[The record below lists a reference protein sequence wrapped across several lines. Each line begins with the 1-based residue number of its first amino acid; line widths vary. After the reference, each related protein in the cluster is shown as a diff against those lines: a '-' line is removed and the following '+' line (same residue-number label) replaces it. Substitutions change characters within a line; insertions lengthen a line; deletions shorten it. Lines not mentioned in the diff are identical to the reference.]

1 MGASASTTERS
12 PRAATAW
19 HGAGRVGV
27 RALLLQLG
35 ASCLAMAEGPES
47 SESSEAWTL
56 STLYTADLL
65 RNAHGGLA
73 VGNAYLDNL
82 DVTLAIDGG
91 RAFGVPSLQLFAYGL
106 YNNDARFSENLSG
119 DAMTASNID
128 APRAIRLYEAWA
140 DWTFGASD
148 VSLRFGLQDLNSEFD
163 TTEARS
169 LFMNSTFGVGHE
181 LGQTG
186 HNGPSIFPS
195 TSLAV
200 RMAFKPAA
208 DWALLVA
215 AFDGVPNDP
224 EHPSHT
230 RIRIG
235 GDDGALL
242 VTELQRHGPRLT
254 KLAAGAWHYTEHFER
269 IDDTLLGSPSPRKD
283 ASSGA
288 YALADLTLWQDPLD
302 TDRQVEAF
310 ARIGVASA
318 SVNEFDGSA
327 QLGIIVRHPFSRRAD
342 ESLGFAVAAAR
353 TGEPFRRAQRT
364 VGAPVEDGEAVLEIT
379 YRRELSSWLTVQPE
393 IQYILNPGADRS
405 LHNALV
411 LALRIELAARWG
423 W

>member
-1 MGASASTTERS
+1 MADGLES
-12 PRAATAW
+12 PD
-19 HGAGRVGV
+19 
-27 RALLLQLG
+27 
-35 ASCLAMAEGPES
+35 
-47 SESSEAWTL
+47 SSEAWTL
-56 STLYTADLL
+56 ATVYTADLL
-65 RNAHGGLA
+65 RNARGGLA
-73 VGNAYLDNL
+73 VGNAHLDNL
-82 DVTLAIDGG
+82 DVSLEVDGE
-91 RAFGVPSLQLFAYGL
+91 RAFAVPGLQLFAYGL
-106 YNNDARFSENLSG
+106 YNNTARFSQELSG

-128 APRAIRLYEAWA
+128 APRAVRLYEAWA

-148 VSLRFGLQDLNSEFD
+148 ASMRFGLYDLNSEFD

-195 TSLAV
+195 TSLAL

-224 EHPSHT
+224 ERPAQT
-230 RIRIG
+230 RIRIS

-242 VTELQRHGPRLT
+242 ITELQRHGSRLT

-288 YALADLTLWQDPLD
+288 YVLADLAVWQDPLD

-310 ARIGVASA
+310 ARVGVASDA
-318 SVNEFDGSA
+318 VNEFDGSA
-327 QLGIIVRHPFSRRAD
+327 QLGIIVRQPFGGSAD
-342 ESLGFAVAAAR
+342 ESLGFAVATAR
-353 TGEPFRRAQRT
+353 TGEPYRRAQRAL
-364 VGAPVEDGEAVLEIT
+364 GAPIEDAEAVIEVT
-379 YRRELSSWLTVQPE
+379 YRRALLPWLTVQPD

-405 LHNALV
+405 LRNALV
-411 LALRIELAARWG
+411 FGLRVEFAAEWTR
-423 W
+423 

>member
-1 MGASASTTERS
+1 
-12 PRAATAW
+12 
-19 HGAGRVGV
+19 
-27 RALLLQLG
+27 
-35 ASCLAMAEGPES
+35 MAEGLES
-47 SESSEAWTL
+47 AESSEAWTL
-56 STLYTADLL
+56 STVYTADLL
-65 RNAHGGLA
+65 RNARGGLA

-82 DVTLAIDGG
+82 DVSLAIDGE
-91 RAFGVPSLQLFAYGL
+91 RAFGVPGLQLFAYGL
-106 YNNDARFSENLSG
+106 YNNAARFSEELSG

-128 APRAIRLYEAWA
+128 APRAVRLYEAWA

-148 VSLRFGLQDLNSEFD
+148 TSMRFGLYDLNSEFD

-169 LFMNSTFGVGHE
+169 LFANSTFGVGHE

-195 TSLAV
+195 TSLAL
-200 RMAFKPAA
+200 RMAFKPAT

-215 AFDGVPNDP
+215 AFDGVPGDP
-224 EHPSHT
+224 EHPSQT

-288 YALADLTLWQDPLD
+288 YVLADLAVWQDPLD

-310 ARIGVASA
+310 ARIGIASA
-318 SVNEFDGSA
+318 GVNEFDGSA
-327 QLGIIVRHPFSRRAD
+327 QLGIIVRQPFGGPAD
-342 ESLGFAVAAAR
+342 ESLGFAVATAR
-353 TGEPFRRAQRT
+353 TGEPYRRAQRALGT
-364 VGAPVEDGEAVLEIT
+364 LVEDAETVIEVT
-379 YRRELSSWLTVQPE
+379 YRRALFPWLTVQPD

-405 LHNALV
+405 LRNALV
-411 LALRIELAARWG
+411 LGLRIELAGEWAW
-423 W
+423 